1 MTQKDPSELSQVFAR
16 AQKVLPRVEQ
26 LGNPWV
32 LPLGVVGAAL
42 IGMMVF
48 SGLSKGRAES
58 AEAPVQQPPVEAL
71 AAEAA
76 TPPPAPLLPQPA
88 APQPVVVAQAIQQ
101 PDPYEANLRAPAV
114 VYDVG
119 NAAPQAARAAQA
131 AGAAPGTPG
140 AAVPAAA
147 TAEDN
152 RLSADERFAARV
164 TGAGVDSAQAYRLR
178 DVAHIVP
185 QGTVVPAVL
194 ETALDSDLPGSVR
207 GVVSRDVKSFDGARI
222 LIPRGSTLIGQYK
235 SAVAEGQSRAFVIWS
250 RVITPTGVAVDI
262 GSPATDRLG
271 RGGLDGDVD
280 THFFRRFGAAI
291 LLSVLNAGLPAA
303 LGSGNGNT
311 NLIIASP
318 AQANR
323 VAEIALQRQ
332 IEIPVTIRV
341 PAGAPVQ
348 VFVARDLDFS
358 NVVQ

>member
-1 MTQKDPSELSQVFAR
+1 MTQKEPSDLSPVFAR
-16 AQKVLPRVEQ
+16 AQRVLPRVEQ
-26 LGNPWV
+26 PGNPWV
-32 LPLGVVGAAL
+32 LPLGVVGAAV

-48 SGLSKGRAES
+48 SSLSKGRAES
-58 AEAPVQQPPVEAL
+58 AAAPVEQSPVEAPVP
-71 AAEAA
+71 EAA
-76 TPPPAPLLPQPA
+76 APPLSPPEPA
-88 APQPVVVAQAIQQ
+88 APKAVVIAQAVQQ

-119 NAAPQAARAAQA
+119 AAAPPAARAGQA
-131 AGAAPGTPG
+131 NTAAPGAPG

-147 TAEDN
+147 AEDA
-152 RLSADERFAARV
+152 RMSADERFAARV
-164 TGAGVDSAQAYRLR
+164 TGAAADSTQAYRLR
-178 DVAHIVP
+178 DVAHVVP

>member
-1 MTQKDPSELSQVFAR
+1 MTQKDPSELSPVFAR

-26 LGNPWV
+26 AGNPWV
-32 LPLGVVGAAL
+32 LPIGIVGAAL
-42 IGMMVF
+42 LGMMVF
-48 SGLSKGRAES
+48 SSLSKGREDS
-58 AEAPVQQPPVEAL
+58 A
-71 AAEAA
+71 AAAA
-76 TPPPAPLLPQPA
+76 PPPAVE
-88 APQPVVVAQAIQQ
+88 APPVVEVAPPAPAPAPPPPVAVVQAIPQ

-119 NAAPQAARAAQA
+119 TAGPQAARPAPAA
-131 AGAAPGTPG
+131 AGAAG
-140 AAVPAAA
+140 AAAPAA

-164 TGAGVDSAQAYRLR
+164 TGAAADSTQAYRLH
-178 DVAHIVP
+178 DVAHVVP

-207 GVVSRDVKSFDGARI
+207 GVVSRDVKSFNGAHV

-250 RVITPTGVAVDI
+250 RVITPTGIAVDI

-291 LLSVLNAGLPAA
+291 MLSVLNAGLPAA

-318 AQANR
+318 SQANR

-358 NVVQ
+358 NVAQ

>member
-1 MTQKDPSELSQVFAR
+1 MTQKEPPELSPVFAR

-26 LGNPWV
+26 PGNPWV
-32 LPLGVVGAAL
+32 LPLGVVGAAV

-48 SGLSKGRAES
+48 SSLSKGRAES
-58 AEAPVQQPPVEAL
+58 AETPVQPPPVEAPVTEI
-71 AAEAA
+71 AA
-76 TPPPAPLLPQPA
+76 PPPPPEPVAPK
-88 APQPVVVAQAIQQ
+88 PVVIAQAVPQT
-101 PDPYEANLRAPAV
+101 DSYEANLRAPAV

-119 NAAPQAARAAQA
+119 NAAPPAARAAQA
-131 AGAAPGTPG
+131 TAAAAGAAG
-140 AAVPAAA
+140 AATPAAA
-147 TAEDN
+147 AEDN
-152 RLSADERFAARV
+152 RLSADERFAARI
-164 TGAGVDSAQAYRLR
+164 TGAAADSTQAYRLR
-178 DVAHIVP
+178 DVAHVVP

-291 LLSVLNAGLPAA
+291 MLSVLNAGLPAA

>member
-1 MTQKDPSELSQVFAR
+1 MTKRDPADLSSVFAR

-26 LGNPWV
+26 PGNPWI
-32 LPLGVVGAAL
+32 LPLGVVGAAV

-48 SGLSKGRAES
+48 SSLSNGRAKS
-58 AEAPVQQPPVEAL
+58 AEAPVQQSPVEAPV
-71 AAEAA
+71 AAVA
-76 TPPPAPLLPQPA
+76 PPPAPA
-88 APQPVVVAQAIQQ
+88 AEPVAPKPVVIAQAVVQQ

-119 NAAPQAARAAQA
+119 GAAPQAARPAANA
-131 AGAAPGTPG
+131 AAPG
-140 AAVPAAA
+140 AAVPSAAA
-147 TAEDN
+147 AEDN

-164 TGAGVDSAQAYRLR
+164 TGAAVDSTQAYRLR
-178 DVAHIVP
+178 DVAHVVP

-207 GVVSRDVKSFDGARI
+207 GVVSRDVKSFDGART

-291 LLSVLNAGLPAA
+291 MLSVLNAGLPAA

-311 NLIIASP
+311 NLIISSP
-318 AQANR
+318 LQANR

-358 NVVQ
+358 NVAQ